1 MTEPAFAHF
10 DSDITEAFA
19 RLKAAPKVAEALDLV
34 REKLPETTEIQKELA
49 LIEAPSRHEA
59 KKAARY
65 AELLK
70 EAGLE
75 DVTVDEHSNVFGFIR
90 GSGRTGKSVLI
101 EGHLDTV
108 FSFGD
113 VKGITVD
120 EKGRIH
126 CPGICDDTRALA
138 ANLSVLKAL
147 RASDIQP
154 YHDIVFAGTVCEE
167 GLGAMDGMK
176 WLLAE
181 LPEKTDV
188 LASISIDGGT
198 RERFYANATGMV
210 DWAVDYEGPGGHA
223 WTAYGKPSAIHA
235 ACRAAAKLADLE
247 LETDPKTVLT
257 VSLIEGGQ
265 AIHAIAEH
273 AGFKVNARSNSQ
285 EVLERLNQTMIR
297 IFKEGAEEENRRWG
311 TPDGIKVRIEK
322 VLDIP
327 AGSQPEGCRMI
338 QAAKAA
344 ARAVGVKPLLMKG
357 GCTNGNI
364 AIAHGIPAVT
374 LSRGGEEFGQ
384 HTLQEWFNPE
394 GVFVC
399 EQRSILLLLA
409 LAGLPG
415 VTEPLLETLKD

>member
-1 MTEPAFAHF
+1 MTEPAAGFAA
-10 DSDITEAFA
+10 DITETFV
-19 RLKAAPKVAEALDLV
+19 RLKAEPKVAEALALV
-34 REKLPETTEIQKELA
+34 KEKLPETTEIQKELA
-49 LIEAPSRHEA
+49 LIEAPTRHEE

-70 EAGLE
+70 DAGLE
-75 DVTVDEHSNVFGFIR
+75 EVTVDEHSNVFGFIR

-120 EKGRIH
+120 EEGRIH

-138 ANLSVLKAL
+138 ANLSVLRAFRACGL
-147 RASDIQP
+147 RP
-154 YHDIVFAGTVCEE
+154 FHDIVFAGTVCEE

-181 LPEKTDV
+181 LPEKTEV
-188 LASISIDGGT
+188 LASVSVDGASPGN
-198 RERFYANATGMV
+198 FYANATGMA
-210 DWAVDYEGPGGHA
+210 DWAVEYEGPGGHA
-223 WTAYGKPSAIHA
+223 WNDYGKPSALHA
-235 ACRAAAKLADLE
+235 ACRAAVKLADLE
-247 LETDPKTVLT
+247 LTKNPKTALT

-265 AIHAIAEH
+265 AIHAIAER
-273 AGFKVNARSNSQ
+273 ASFKVNARSNSQ
-285 EVLERLNQTMIR
+285 EELEALNRKMVR
-297 IFKEGAEEENRRWG
+297 IFEEGAEEENRRWG
-311 TPDGIKVRIEK
+311 TPGLIRVKIEK
-322 VLDIP
+322 PLDIP
-327 AGSQPEGCRMI
+327 AGSQPEGSRMI

-344 ARAVGVKPLLMKG
+344 SLAAGAEPRLMKG

-364 AIAHGIPAVT
+364 AIARGIPAVT
-374 LSRGGEEFGQ
+374 LSCGGEDFGV
-384 HTLQEWFNPE
+384 HTLSEWYSPK
-394 GVFVC
+394 GAHVS